1 MLGRSSMRRRAKTRL
16 RKIRHLP
23 RRAQT
28 MQTTDKTT
36 AGIEVHDADI
46 LAKTRAVLDACQSP
60 KEMQEAVLA
69 AVARNEEWRGKQ
81 CLNLLAPEAPT
92 SPAVRALLSAEVGT
106 RAAEGHIGP
115 VNRWFAGTRH
125 IDEIEALCVELL
137 KKAFR
142 ARYADHRLVAS
153 MLGNLAVY
161 TALTEP
167 GDVIM
172 SITQPFGGHSSNRV
186 DGPAGVRGLKIVDI
200 PFDPVELEVDLDLFR
215 KVAPLVRPKL
225 VALGASMTLF
235 PFPIQAI
242 QDIVAEWGGSVF
254 FDGAHQLGLVAG
266 GQFQDPLREGAA
278 VLTGSAGKTFS
289 GPQSGIMIWN
299 DPRLTEPLT
308 HAIFPVLAATHQVN
322 RVAALA
328 VSAAEMIAYGRVY
341 MTQIVRNAQAL
352 GAALAHRGI
361 PILGAHKGYTMTH
374 QVIANVRQ
382 FGGGLEVARRLARA
396 NIITNKNL
404 IPADRP
410 EDWDHPGGLRLGTT
424 EVTRLGMH
432 ETDMETIAAFIARV
446 LVEQAEPEDVVNDVI
461 AFRLP
466 YQTLYYCFDH
476 AIPGNNE
483 ASAIQENKHEHTS

>member
-1 MLGRSSMRRRAKTRL
+1 MRDIHDPPTQL
-16 RKIRHLP
+16 
-23 RRAQT
+23 
-28 MQTTDKTT
+28 
-36 AGIEVHDADI
+36 EVHDPDI
-46 LAKTRAVLDACQSP
+46 LANARTILDACRSP
-60 KEMQEAVLA
+60 QEMQEAVRS
-69 AVARNEEWRGKQ
+69 AVARNEEWRGRQ

-92 SPAVRALLSAEVGT
+92 SPTVRALLSAEVGI

-115 VNRWFAGTRH
+115 ENRWFAGTRH

-137 KKAFR
+137 KQAFH

-153 MLGNLAVY
+153 MIGNLAVY

-172 SITQPFGGHSSNRV
+172 SLSQPFGGHSSNRI

-215 KVAPLVRPKL
+215 KMAPLVRPKV

-235 PFPIQAI
+235 PFPLQAI
-242 QDIVAEWGGSVF
+242 QNIISEWEGSIL

-278 VLTGSAGKTFS
+278 VMTGSAGKTFS
-289 GPQSGIMIWN
+289 GPQSGIIVWD
-299 DPRLTEPLT
+299 DPALTVPLT

-328 VSAAEMIAYGRVY
+328 AAAAEMIAYGEIY
-341 MTQIVRNAQAL
+341 MAQIVRNAQAL
-352 GAALAHRGI
+352 GASLHRRGI
-361 PILGAHKGYTMTH
+361 PMLGAHKGYTTTH
-374 QVIANVRQ
+374 QVIADVRP
-382 FGGGLEVARRLARA
+382 FGGGLQVAQQLAGA

-410 EDWDHPGGLRLGTT
+410 EDWDRPGGLRMGAI
-424 EVTRLGMH
+424 EITRLGMH
-432 ETDMETIAAFIARV
+432 EAEMEVSADFIARV
-446 LVEQAEPEDVVNDVI
+446 LLERTAPGVVRDEVV
-461 AFRLP
+461 AFRQA
-466 YQTLYYCFDH
+466 YQTLYYCFENGL
-476 AIPGNNE
+476 PGQ
-483 ASAIQENKHEHTS
+483 A

>member
-1 MLGRSSMRRRAKTRL
+1 MQARPPQRERTSNLEDQMRQK
-16 RKIRHLP
+16 
-23 RRAQT
+23 
-28 MQTTDKTT
+28 
-36 AGIEVHDADI
+36 EVHDPEI
-46 LAKTRAVLDACQSP
+46 LAQARALLDACQHP
-60 KEMQEAVLA
+60 FQMQEAVLA
-69 AVARNEEWRGKQ
+69 AVTRNEEWRGKQ

-115 VNRWFAGTRH
+115 LNRWFAGTKY

-153 MLGNLAVY
+153 MIGNMAVY
-161 TALTEP
+161 TALTDP

-172 SITQPFGGHSSNRV
+172 SIAQPFGGHSSNRV

-200 PFDPVELEVDLDLFR
+200 PFDPVECEVDLDLFR

-235 PFPIQAI
+235 PFPLQAMSE
-242 QDIVAEWGGSVF
+242 IVAEWGGQIF
-254 FDGAHQLGLVAG
+254 FDGAHQLGLIAG
-266 GQFQDPLREGAA
+266 GQFQDPLAEGA
-278 VLTGSAGKTFS
+278 VVMTGSAGKTFS
-289 GPQSGIMIWN
+289 GPQSGIIAWN
-299 DPRLTEPLT
+299 AAHLTEPIT

-328 VSAAEMIAYGRVY
+328 VSAAEMIAYGQVY
-341 MTQIVRNAQAL
+341 MVQILRNAQAL
-352 GAALAHRGI
+352 GAALDRRGI
-361 PILGAHKGYTMTH
+361 PVLGAHKGYTATH
-374 QVIANVRQ
+374 QVIADVHQ
-382 FGGGLEVARRLARA
+382 FGGGLEVARRLAQA

-404 IPADRP
+404 IPADKP
-410 EDWDHPGGLRLGTT
+410 EDWDHPSGLRIGTT

-432 ETDMETIAAFIARV
+432 AAGMESMAAFIARI
-446 LVEQAEPEDVVNDVI
+446 LVEQAAPEDVV
-461 AFRLP
+461 AFREP

-476 AIPGNNE
+476 GMPG
-483 ASAIQENKHEHTS
+483 KG